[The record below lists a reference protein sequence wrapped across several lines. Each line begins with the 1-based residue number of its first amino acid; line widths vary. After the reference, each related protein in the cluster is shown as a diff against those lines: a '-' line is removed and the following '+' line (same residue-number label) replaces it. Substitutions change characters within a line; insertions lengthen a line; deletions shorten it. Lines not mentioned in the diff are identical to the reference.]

1 MGEEVKYRITQT
13 LHQVLG
19 ASRLD
24 RVPYMVPLFAR
35 DLWIPLNTLL
45 HIKYLTYQYI
55 YKDLY
60 IELALIL
67 IEF

>member
-1 MGEEVKYRITQT
+1 MGEEVKYRITRT
-13 LHQVLG
+13 RPQVLG

-24 RVPYMVPLFAR
+24 REPYMVPLFAR
-35 DLWIPLNTLL
+35 NIWIGLTPLL

-60 IELALIL
+60 IELALKL